1 MCDKAKYVVF
11 EQNSFP
17 FHNWT
22 DVNLPVCI
30 WFISWVSCF
39 NPTFSRWVWHPGQYT
54 SALHLSSVHLDH
66 ITSNQEKHK
75 SLLLLHLISSLWL
88 TLGACG
94 VLSSLELYV
103 SLSFWPCFWNFYLLL
118 LNSLV
123 YLAFFFIYF
132 IFCLFSVSC
141 RSLCHAL
148 PPASVLVLFSHQ
160 QPISSCFFLL
170 FFSFFFVTAINIS
183 LVSKVFPHC

>member
-1 MCDKAKYVVF
+1 MLCLSRTLFLSITGLMWIYLCVF
-11 EQNSFP
+11 GLFLGFP
-17 FHNWT
+17 AST
-22 DVNLPVCI
+22 LPSLDGCGI
-30 WFISWVSCF
+30 QIS
-39 NPTFSRWVWHPGQYT
+39 TH
-54 SALHLSSVHLDH
+54 LHLSSVHLDH
-66 ITSNQEKHK
+66 VTSNQEKHK

-118 LNSLV
+118 LLNSLV
-123 YLAFFFIYF
+123 YLAFLKNF

-170 FFSFFFVTAINIS
+170 FSFFCFF
-183 LVSKVFPHC
+183 LLLQ